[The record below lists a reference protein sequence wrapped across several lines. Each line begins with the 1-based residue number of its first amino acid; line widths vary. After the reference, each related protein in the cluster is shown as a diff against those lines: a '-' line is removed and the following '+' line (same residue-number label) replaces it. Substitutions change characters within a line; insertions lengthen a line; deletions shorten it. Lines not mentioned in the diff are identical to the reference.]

1 MVDKPVPRSAGKI
14 KGQRR
19 LLISDMPSK
28 VSDVDMA
35 NMAISI
41 ATWE

>member
-1 MVDKPVPRSAGKI
+1 MVDKPVPRSAGN

-28 VSDVDMA
+28 VSDVYVA